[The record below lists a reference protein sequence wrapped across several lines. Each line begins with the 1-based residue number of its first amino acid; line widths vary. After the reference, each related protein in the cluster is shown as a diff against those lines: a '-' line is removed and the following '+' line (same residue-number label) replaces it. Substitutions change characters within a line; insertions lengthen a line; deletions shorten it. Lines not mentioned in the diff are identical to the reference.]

1 MIVLEYPLNKGR
13 YASVTRL
20 EGPPVSYKVELWIE
34 NQFYFSQ
41 SFGNFEKAELY
52 YWKKVKEEFS

>member
-20 EGPPVSYKVELWIE
+20 VGPPVSYKVELWIE
-34 NQFYFSQ
+34 NQFYFGKTFKS
-41 SFGNFEKAELY
+41 FEKAELY
-52 YWKKVKEEFS
+52 YWKKIGEEF